1 MARVIFDM
9 SNSLE
14 IIDVTP
20 RDGLQNEPVIFSIG
34 EKLELISR
42 SIEAGISR
50 IEAASFVNPKKVP
63 QMANPEQLL
72 DKLSIKKKAKYS
84 GLVLNERGYK
94 RAVDS
99 KCDEITFVI
108 VASDEFS
115 LRNQGMTTA
124 QSIEY
129 ISKLLKNRESG
140 IKVCISIAAAFGC
153 PFEGVV
159 RPSQVIEIAEKCLDL
174 CPDEI
179 SLADTIGV
187 AIPKDVKEK
196 VEPLISLYSNTPVR
210 LHLHNTRNTAISNA
224 WTAFELGVKRFDA
237 SFGGIGGCPFA
248 PNATGNVAIEDLVY
262 LFERSGFDTGVDL
275 DASIK
280 VAEWLSGQVK
290 HPLPSALL
298 AAGDFKI

>member
-1 MARVIFDM
+1 MARVKFDM

-20 RDGLQNEPVIFSIG
+20 RDGLQNEPVAFSIG

-42 SIEAGISR
+42 SIETGISR

-84 GLVLNERGYK
+84 GLVFNERGYK

-115 LRNQGMTTA
+115 FRNQGMTTA

-129 ISKLLKNRESG
+129 ISKLLKNREPG

-159 RPSQVIEIAEKCLDL
+159 KPSQVIEIAQKCLDL

-187 AIPKDVKEK
+187 AVPKDVKEK
-196 VEPLISLYSNTPVR
+196 VEPLISLYSDTPVR

-248 PNATGNVAIEDLVY
+248 PNATGNVAIEDLIY
-262 LFERSGFDTGVDL
+262 LFERSGFNTGVDL

-280 VAEWLSGQVK
+280 VAEWLREQVK

>member
-129 ISKLLKNRESG
+129 ISKLLKNREPG

-174 CPDEI
+174 SPDEI

>member
-1 MARVIFDM
+1 MARVKFDM

-20 RDGLQNEPVIFSIG
+20 RDGLQNEPVVFSIG

-42 SIEAGISR
+42 SIETGISR

-115 LRNQGMTTA
+115 FRNQGMTTA

-129 ISKLLKNRESG
+129 ISKLLKNREPG

-159 RPSQVIEIAEKCLDL
+159 KPSQVIEIAQKCLDL

-187 AIPKDVKEK
+187 AIPKDIKEK
-196 VEPLISLYSNTPVR
+196 VEPLISLYSDTPVR

-248 PNATGNVAIEDLVY
+248 PNATGNVAIEDLIY
-262 LFERSGFDTGVDL
+262 LFERSGFNTGVDL

-280 VAEWLSGQVK
+280 VAEWLREQVK

>member
-9 SNSLE
+9 SKSLE

-34 EKLELISR
+34 EKFELISR

-129 ISKLLKNRESG
+129 ISKLLKNREPG

-159 RPSQVIEIAEKCLDL
+159 RPSQVIEIAEKCLEF

-187 AIPKDVKEK
+187 AIPKDVREK

-280 VAEWLSGQVK
+280 VAEWLSGKVK

>member
-20 RDGLQNEPVIFSIG
+20 RDGLQNEPVIFSTG

-129 ISKLLKNRESG
+129 ISKLLKNREPG

-159 RPSQVIEIAEKCLDL
+159 RPSQVIEIAEKCLEF

-280 VAEWLSGQVK
+280 VAEWLSGKVK

>member
-129 ISKLLKNRESG
+129 ISKLLKNREPG

>member
-42 SIEAGISR
+42 SIETGISR

-129 ISKLLKNRESG
+129 ISKLLKNREPG

-187 AIPKDVKEK
+187 AIPKDVREK

-280 VAEWLSGQVK
+280 VAEWLSGKVK

>member
-20 RDGLQNEPVIFSIG
+20 RDGLQNESVIFSIG

-129 ISKLLKNRESG
+129 ISKLLKNREPG